1 MCLGHKKCPLLS
13 HQVTCFALLF
23 RLFFLA
29 ASNLQRKSNT
39 GLGFLGWLLFCISW
53 LLVVVT
59 FPFSLCVL
67 LKVGIHYPIPG
78 NLKEHRKPISC
89 PTDYLGL
96 PQTLSKLT
104 KTHINSSKF
113 ERLAGFVTIKR

>member
-1 MCLGHKKCPLLS
+1 M
-13 HQVTCFALLF
+13 
-23 RLFFLA
+23 FLA

-67 LKVGIHYPIPG
+67 LKVRI
-78 NLKEHRKPISC
+78 L
-89 PTDYLGL
+89 L
-96 PQTLSKLT
+96 PET
-104 KTHINSSKF
+104 
-113 ERLAGFVTIKR
+113 